1 MMSFKD
7 SESYNYDRQNVHY
20 RSEKEKKRKG
30 LDVCDKATIKPVIVR
45 DNPWEYRKQ
54 REFFIV

>member
-1 MMSFKD
+1 MTSFKD

-30 LDVCDKATIKPVIVR
+30 LDVCDKATIKPVIVW
-45 DNPWEYRKQ
+45 DNP
-54 REFFIV
+54 